1 MARKPIKNLLPLP
14 VRHVLKE
21 LGMLIANG
29 RKEKRFAQ
37 AELAK
42 RIGVGRMTIVRMEN
56 GAPGVAI
63 GYYLTAAWI
72 LGLPILSWSDFAG
85 MRANS
90 SVAAYL
96 EKIREHLPERVRTKK
111 GEIDNDF

>member
-1 MARKPIKNLLPLP
+1 MARKPIENHLPLP

-21 LGMLIANG
+21 LGMLIVTG
-29 RKEKRFAQ
+29 RKEKQLTQ

-42 RIGVGRMTIVRMEN
+42 RVGVGRMTVVRMEH
-56 GAPGVAI
+56 GAPEVAI
-63 GYYLTAAWI
+63 GYYLTVAWI

-96 EKIREHLPERVRTKK
+96 EKIREHLPARVRTNK
-111 GEIDNDF
+111 GEINNDF